1 MAGKSICRIK
11 YDFTVSSQLLVWN
24 HTVNKKS
31 NFQTFDINTPV
42 TGTATDSGTNP
53 TTTGGSIG
61 DCTKDSFTVGTPGNR
76 GSPVICGFNTG
87 QHSKSWF
94 CKMNLLGN
102 MVFTLHY
109 SPFSISWCTWIWRM
123 SKSCIPLWGWQLHS
137 KIRHSSFA
145 TYLRKWIRRSSRMPP
160 VSHGLFWKNCFFQLS
175 YNLHLCVCFW

>member
-24 HTVNKKS
+24 DLVIKKS

-94 CKMNLLGN
+94 CKMNLLGYS
-102 MVFTLHY
+102 VFI
-109 SPFSISWCTWIWRM
+109 F
-123 SKSCIPLWGWQLHS
+123 PL
-137 KIRHSSFA
+137 
-145 TYLRKWIRRSSRMPP
+145 
-160 VSHGLFWKNCFFQLS
+160 
-175 YNLHLCVCFW
+175 